1 MDPFIN
7 HEDLIVGLLTLVTVA
22 ICVMIH
28 LEVLT
33 RTRRGIA
40 RMQHVRG
47 RMLSMV
53 GAILLAH
60 LIEIC
65 VFGLAYFLAD
75 HLTQN
80 STLLGYSSYHLKDYF
95 YYSAVVY
102 STLGFG
108 DLIPTGGMRILTGIE
123 SMTGLVL
130 ITWSAS
136 FTYLEMQRRWED

>member
-1 MDPFIN
+1 VESFLN
-7 HEDLIVGLLTLVTVA
+7 QEDLIVSLITLIVVSA
-22 ICVMIH
+22 CVLIH

-33 RTRRGIA
+33 QTRKNTLRIKKTRP
-40 RMQHVRG
+40 RMIF
-47 RMLSMV
+47 LV
-53 GAILLAH
+53 GAILAAH

-65 VFGLAYFLAD
+65 VFGL
-75 HLTQN
+75 
-80 STLLGYSSYHLKDYF
+80 GYAAAISVSDSQLMGYETYHLKDYF

-108 DLIPTGGMRILTGIE
+108 DLVPTGGLRIMTGVE

-136 FTYLEMQRRWED
+136 FTFLEMQRHWED